1 MISTIATGLSKFGP
15 NAKWAQIYDNN
26 YRFAENYSTAPSLE
40 ECNRAVIN
48 GIMKSLRTAEKLE
61 DYQKVD
67 ELVESIRILNFSPA

>member
-1 MISTIATGLSKFGP
+1 
-15 NAKWAQIYDNN
+15 
-26 YRFAENYSTAPSLE
+26 LE